1 MEGSPYEE
9 LLQHENALIALY
21 SIPPETRHGHVNGFF
36 PKILDT
42 REQDSSGWIFARADR
57 VFFAVRPFTPGRWT
71 EQPDHFRLTLDSR
84 RTGLIF
90 EAASVRD
97 YASFAEF
104 QGRIR
109 KNQLDVDLENLR
121 VRYTTARG
129 VRLEFSYPA
138 RRLIDGEPVDFSSW
152 PLYSGPF
159 INAGPGARVFVLTQG
174 GEKLVLDFNDFS
186 VR

>member
-1 MEGSPYEE
+1 MSTAFSRRFSMPG
-9 LLQHENALIALY
+9 NR
-21 SIPPETRHGHVNGFF
+21 IPPVGFLPGPIGF
-36 PKILDT
+36 V
-42 REQDSSGWIFARADR
+42 FAL
-57 VFFAVRPFTPGRWT
+57 RPFTPGLWT

-90 EAASVRD
+90 EAVSARD

-104 QGRIR
+104 QERIR

-121 VRYTTARG
+121 VRYTTSRG

-138 RRLIDGEPVDFSSW
+138 RRLIDGEPVDFTSW

-159 INAGPGARVFVLTQG
+159 IKAEPDTQVFVLTQG
-174 GEKLVLDFNDFS
+174 GAKVVLDFNDFS